1 MSEEEEG
8 ELRRVQKVAQNPA
21 TGCWVRLYTTAT
33 QGPLLFLPPNL
44 VHHQTQRVGSA
55 SLALQ
60 SISPTSPQTTPQLD
74 VLVAPLVIPSRAPG
88 KLGPGPALRRP
99 FVNSNSLKAASAPPT
114 HMIKTKHLPGQEH
127 SKDRQFD
134 LRSGDV

>member
-74 VLVAPLVIPSRAPG
+74 VLVAPLFIPSRAPG
-88 KLGPGPALRRP
+88 KLGPGLGGAGDGYGGPAIDGHFTL
-99 FVNSNSLKAASAPPT
+99 VVLTIGQHLLDVGQLGGGAA
-114 HMIKTKHLPGQEH
+114 G
-127 SKDRQFD
+127 
-134 LRSGDV
+134 V